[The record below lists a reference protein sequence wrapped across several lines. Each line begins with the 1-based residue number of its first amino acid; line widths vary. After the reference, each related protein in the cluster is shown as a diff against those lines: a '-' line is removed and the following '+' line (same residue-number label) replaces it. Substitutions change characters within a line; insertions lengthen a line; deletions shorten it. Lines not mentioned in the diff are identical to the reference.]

1 MLYGLFGL
9 LFDCAPGTQDTGD
22 TSVVSNV
29 FLTSIEITCNDDD
42 NDGVDSW
49 RYGLSV
55 WGDPGDAEL
64 YVERFGGTVDD
75 AYGEHHLLTDP
86 VYDAGLD
93 EHRYD
98 VELRV
103 VATEEQVLDG
113 QTTLIPCGTRDTN
126 WRVRLFDSQDR
137 YSECSVFGEDVSA
150 MLSEDP
156 RCRELQMSS
165 R

>member
-9 LFDCAPGTQDTGD
+9 LFDCAPGTTETADTA
-22 TSVVSNV
+22 VSNV
-29 FLTSIEITCNDDD
+29 FLTSVEITCNDDD

-49 RYGLSV
+49 HYGLSV
-55 WGDPGDAEL
+55 WGDPGEAHL

-75 AYGEHHLLTDP
+75 AYGETHRLFDP
-86 VYDAGLD
+86 VYNAGLD
-93 EHRYD
+93 EFRYD

-103 VATEEQVLDG
+103 VSTEEQVIDG

-126 WRVRLFDSQDR
+126 WRVRLFDAADR
-137 YSECSVFGEDVSA
+137 YSQCSVFGEDVSLLLA
-150 MLSEDP
+150 EDS
-156 RCRELQMSS
+156 RCVELQMSS